1 MADNIVL
8 NAGTG
13 GATLAADDIASVWYQ
28 RVKLTDGTADS
39 ATAIAAGGGVEAAA
53 LRVTLASDSTGLVSV
68 DDNGA
73 SLTVDNAGTFAV
85 QATCTNAGTFAVQ
98 ATNAGTFATQ
108 VDGAALTALQLIDN
122 PVATD
127 GAAAVTGL
135 FQVGGTDGTNAQILS
150 TNTTGHLN
158 IADGGN
164 SITVDNGGT
173 FAVQAVCTNAGTF
186 AVQAVCTNAGTFA
199 VQSTLQTGSAL
210 AGDVGISGA
219 RTSGGTTFH
228 YNGGTNTLTQ
238 IKATAG
244 QLYWLHVM
252 NLSASVVYLQLF
264 NKASASVT
272 LGTTVADMIFPIPTQ
287 ATTSGAGF
295 VLSIPN
301 GIAMGV
307 GISYAITTT
316 KGGSTAATADTAFL
330 NAGYA

>member
-1 MADNIVL
+1 MADNIEL

-13 GATLAADDIASVWYQ
+13 GATLAADDVASVWYQ

-39 ATAIAAGGGVEAAA
+39 TTAIAAGGGVEAGA
-53 LRVTLASDSTGLVSV
+53 LRVTVASDSTGVLSV
-68 DDNGA
+68 DDNG
-73 SLTVDNAGTFAV
+73 SSITVDNAGTFAV
-85 QATCTNAGTFAVQ
+85 
-98 ATNAGTFATQ
+98 Q
-108 VDGAALTALQLIDN
+108 VDGAALTALQLIDD

-127 GAAAVTGL
+127 GSAAVTKL

-150 TNTTGHLN
+150 TNTSGHLN

-173 FAVQAVCTNAGTF
+173 FAVQAT
-186 AVQAVCTNAGTFA
+186 CTNAGTFA
-199 VQSTLQTGSAL
+199 VQSTLQAGSAL

-219 RTSGGTTFH
+219 RTSGGTTLH
-228 YNGGTNTLTQ
+228 SNAGTSTLTQ

-252 NLSASVVYLQLF
+252 NLKASVLYLQLF

-272 LGTTVADMIFPIPTQ
+272 LGTTAPDLTFPIPTQ
-287 ATTSGAGF
+287 GTTNGAGF
-295 VLSIPN
+295 TLAVPN
-301 GIAMGV
+301 GIALGT

-316 KGGSTAATADTAFL
+316 ATGSTTASAGEAYL